1 MNGRIVLDGVASGA
15 KTCLAEGIPLGIG
28 NDVGCPFVTHYD
40 FWRELCFF
48 HKYVGAS
55 ARETL
60 HLATMGNARIL
71 GLDDYVGS
79 VEQGKSADLI
89 VVRDNPLDDLAV
101 LRDVQMVM
109 TRGRLIRD
117 PHVRRMREI
126 DQLLDRYM

>member
-1 MNGRIVLDGVASGA
+1 
-15 KTCLAEGIPLGIG
+15 
-28 NDVGCPFVTHYD
+28 
-40 FWRELCFF
+40 
-48 HKYVGAS
+48 
-55 ARETL
+55 
-60 HLATMGNARIL
+60 MGNARIL

-101 LRDVQMVM
+101 LRNVEMVM